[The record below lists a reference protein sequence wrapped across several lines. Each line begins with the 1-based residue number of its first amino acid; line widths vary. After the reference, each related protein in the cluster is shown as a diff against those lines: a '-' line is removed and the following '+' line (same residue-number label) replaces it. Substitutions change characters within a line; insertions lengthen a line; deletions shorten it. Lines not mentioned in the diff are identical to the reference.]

1 MKKILAII
9 ISIMFC
15 GGAYADV
22 QQAEI
27 THSQYRPHWSMVAP
41 TKWSDVAYK
50 EPIKRGKWVKPVA
63 WVGYVGTLFIV
74 PFPLF
79 ITAKDK
85 NIATNNQWNIF
96 RENFERDLDNCER
109 LYKQEKDLLKCY
121 NETRATHISFFSM
134 VNDDVNAEK
143 MIQLQQQA
151 IIQNSGPH
159 YQHSTTT
166 RYGNTYYTNSYSY

>member
-1 MKKILAII
+1 MKKILAILI
-9 ISIMFC
+9 FIMFC

-79 ITAKDK
+79 MTAKDK

-109 LYKQEKDLLKCY
+109 LYKQERDLLKLY
-121 NETRATHISFFSM
+121 IMEKDNMTKRNIKRAKKTIKEIYPAKGLIRSIKYLF
-134 VNDDVNAEK
+134 
-143 MIQLQQQA
+143 L
-151 IIQNSGPH
+151 
-159 YQHSTTT
+159 
-166 RYGNTYYTNSYSY
+166 